1 MAVTAVAG
9 LMSAAGAGIAA
20 AAAGTAFTIFGLSTL
35 ASYVAVF
42 AIGAGLSMV
51 SRALMPTPTLGQ
63 NLAGRSVTVRQP
75 DVTRKIV
82 YGQARVG
89 GAIVYLVSTGPKNE
103 YLHLVMTVAGHEIES
118 FEEMWF
124 NDDKVWDK
132 DTGFA
137 DDYGDYVLFNRY
149 LGNQT
154 TVDPDLD
161 AASAQWTSAHVLNGV
176 AYAMVRLKYDV
187 DQFAQG
193 LPNISFVIKG
203 KKVYNPITDVT
214 EWTQNPAL
222 CVYDYLLD
230 SRYGLAESPSNV
242 NLAALTS
249 AVNLCDQLVAES
261 DNQIRYT
268 LDGVVD
274 SANSRKENIESMLS
288 AMGGFLV
295 YSGGQ
300 YFIAGSA
307 YVAPT
312 IRIDESV
319 MVGAITVSTR
329 KSRRELYNGVKG
341 VFLNAEENY
350 TVADYPAQIS
360 SDYAIA
366 DGDPVYLDMG
376 LAFTTNQVRAQRLA
390 KLALL
395 KSRQQTTIS
404 VPCNLAALKFKAGDN
419 INVSNKRLGWT
430 NKPFQILGYTLNA
443 DSDGSIIVDVSAI
456 ETSPELYDWQSS
468 DEKDYLRGGEVYIY
482 DGKTTVA
489 PSSVTATP
497 YTFLAADGTVESGL
511 DVSFPESNDAFVEH
525 YRVEWR
531 TGAEDWQSITTK
543 LTSVQI
549 ANLESDVLYD
559 VRVIAVNQLKV
570 DSAPTYT
577 TATTAVD
584 VTAPA
589 LPSNLSAVGGLK
601 QIIVTWDNPADT
613 DFKHVQVFAHTSNS
627 IPATPVALVDSESFV
642 LGDLAADDVRYFW
655 LKSVDFTGNV
665 SAATAS
671 ISATVGQAATS
682 DIEDDA
688 VTIDKIATSLQST
701 NYVAGTSGWK
711 IAKSGV
717 VEFEQATVRGAIN
730 ATTLNVVDTTVTG
743 SFVAGN
749 LPDLQ
754 NMNGTIGATKI
765 NVGTLSAI
773 NADLG
778 SVTAGTLKGGT
789 IPDANAAPSG
799 AESGSF
805 FDLTGGKFVVGN
817 ATAYLI
823 WDGTQLLSAGIGAD
837 IWTLGATTGTGSF
850 IYSSPT
856 DTTSTPSFR
865 DLVFSASNTNGTS
878 NSVTVRVTPSG
889 SWNTLNVSTSEIAGD
904 TGSFSVIAYIIDP
917 NDGGSIKRVRVECV
931 HTESGYTSAAT
942 MVASHTA

>member
-1 MAVTAVAG
+1 MAVSAIAG
-9 LMSAAGAGIAA
+9 LMSAAGAAIGA
-20 AAAGTAFTIFGLSTL
+20 AAAGTAFSIFGLGAL
-35 ASYVAVF
+35 ASYATVF

-51 SRALMPTPTLGQ
+51 SRALMPSPNIGQ

-75 DVTRKIV
+75 DVTRKII

-89 GAIVYLVSTGPKNE
+89 GAIVYLVSTGFKNE

-132 DTGFA
+132 DTGFT
-137 DDYGDYVLFNRY
+137 DDYGTYVLFNQY

-242 NLAALTS
+242 NLEALTS

-288 AMGGFLV
+288 AMGGSLV

-312 IRIDESV
+312 ITIDESV
-319 MVGAITVSTR
+319 MVGAITVSTK

-350 TVADYPAQIS
+350 TVSDYPAQIS

-395 KSRQQTTIS
+395 KSRQQTTIN

-419 INVSNKRLGWT
+419 INVTNTRLGWT

-443 DSDGSIIVDVSAI
+443 DSDGNIIVDVSAI

-468 DEKDYLRGGEVYIY
+468 DEKDYLSAGEVYIY

-511 DVSFPESNDAFVEH
+511 DVSFPESNDAFVEY

-549 ANLESDVLYD
+549 ANLESNVLYD

-584 VTAPA
+584 VTPPA

-601 QIIVTWDNPADT
+601 QIVVTWDNPADT
-613 DFKHVQVFAHTSNS
+613 DFKHVQVFAHTSDS

-642 LGDLAADDVRYFW
+642 LGDLLAGDLRYFW

-717 VEFEQATVRGAIN
+717 VEFEQATIRGAIV
-730 ATTLNVVDTTVTG
+730 ADTLNVVDATVTG
-743 SFVAGN
+743 SFTANN

-754 NMNGTIGATKI
+754 DMNGTINATKI
-765 NVGTLSAI
+765 NVATLSAI

-823 WDGTQLLSAGIGAD
+823 WDGTQLLTAGIGAD

-850 IYSSPT
+850 IYSGPT

-865 DLVFSASNTNGTS
+865 DLVFNASNTNGTS

-889 SWNTLNVSTSEIAGD
+889 SWDTLNVSASEIAGD

-931 HTESGYTSAAT
+931 HTESGYTSAA
-942 MVASHTA
+942 MMFASHTA